1 MSVSDTLIL
10 RALTVDELP
19 LLHTL
24 WNQAELEYRPKGRDT
39 VENLA
44 KELAVNPT
52 GFIGAFLNGRLI
64 GFVLASDD
72 GRRGW
77 INRLAVHP
85 DYRGQ
90 QVGERLIAE
99 AERVLHAQGRQI
111 VAALIEEHNT
121 HSQNLFKR
129 VGYLVMPEVLYFSKR
144 ASWDV

>member
-1 MSVSDTLIL
+1 MTVPDTLVL
-10 RALTVDELP
+10 RAVTVDELP
-19 LLHTL
+19 LLHSL
-24 WNQAELEYRPKGRDT
+24 WDQAQLEYRPKGRDT
-39 VENLA
+39 IENL
-44 KELAVNPT
+44 KRELSENPG
-52 GFIGAFLNGRLI
+52 GFIGAFLNGQLI

-111 VAALIEEHNT
+111 IAALIEEHNT